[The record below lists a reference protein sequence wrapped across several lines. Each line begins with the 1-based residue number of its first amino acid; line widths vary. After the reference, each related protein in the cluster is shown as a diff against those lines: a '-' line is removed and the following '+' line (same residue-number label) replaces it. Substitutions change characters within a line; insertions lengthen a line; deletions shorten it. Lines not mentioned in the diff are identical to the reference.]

1 MKDIRYFSLKF
12 AAPVRG
18 WFASLIITVRRRLR
32 LSVFVRVMVKVED
45 VVFVRCGSPFSLQ
58 TAKSRWEQSGHR
70 TSGLVI
76 AERKALPS
84 DITSLKVLR
93 RLTSGCL
100 LYIV

>member
-45 VVFVRCGSPFSLQ
+45 VVFVRCGSPFPL
-58 TAKSRWEQSGHR
+58 
-70 TSGLVI
+70 
-76 AERKALPS
+76 
-84 DITSLKVLR
+84 
-93 RLTSGCL
+93 
-100 LYIV
+100 